1 MVKIYIKQTTYG
13 SRGPIYRVEHD
24 GEVLLAST
32 PVPFFDGAR
41 ALAKKGLTGEFEMWD
56 HERPYPRMMG
66 VIEKAAKLTVWEG
79 EKCPTIRKW
88 EPRNY
93 DADS

>member
-1 MVKIYIKQTTYG
+1 MVKIYITQTTYG

-32 PVPFFDGAR
+32 PIPFFDGAR
-41 ALAKKGLTGEFEMWD
+41 ALAAKGLTGKFEMWD

-66 VIEKAAKLTVWEG
+66 VIEKAAKLTVREG
-79 EKCPTIRKW
+79 EDRPRFRKW
-88 EPRNY
+88 EPRDY
-93 DADS
+93 DAVF